1 MRNLNFGFGLN
12 RQNDYNQET
21 FVNGPNHTSSM
32 LNVYTDELNSQPG
45 INPTVINYNYPFDIG
60 LAYNAGLIFYDSLHH
75 EYTSDMPHGGAYQQ
89 KWVTSSGSINE
100 MDFSM
105 GGNVADKL
113 YFGMTFGV
121 PWIRYYQS
129 SQYTETDN
137 ADTIYFFRAFQYN
150 YTYET
155 HGTGVNF
162 KAGVVYRPANWVR
175 VGVAIH
181 TPTWY
186 PGMTDFWATSMFAS
200 YDDNVSYPGQ
210 YSPEGTFDYRLTTP
224 FRAIGSFAFFIGQI
238 GFISG
243 EYEYANY
250 NQARYNSSS
259 DSYSDVNNTI
269 KTTYTAPLNF
279 RVGTEWRVKFMRIRG
294 GFAYNGSPEKGGSTG
309 ERYVIS
315 GGAGYFSKHFFADA
329 GYQFAKQS
337 SDYYMYESGYLNP
350 ANVTLRTNTITTTI
364 GLRF

>member
-1 MRNLNFGFGLN
+1 MKRAILNVMFVMTCISVIDAQTAEDALRYSRLYFGGTSRFTSAGGAFGAVGADFSTLATNPAGIGLYKSSEYTVSLAGMFDNTKSTYNGVNGTGNDGNFALGNVGFVYSVFTGKHKSAGGLRNLNFGFGLN

-21 FVNGPNHTSSM
+21 FINGPNHTSSM
-32 LNVYTDELNSQPG
+32 LNVYTDELNRQPG

-105 GGNVADKL
+105 GGNIADKL
-113 YFGMTFGV
+113 YFGMTLGV

-162 KAGVVYRPANWVR
+162 KAGAVYRPANWVR

-186 PGMTDFWATSMFAS
+186 PGMTDF
-200 YDDNVSYPGQ
+200 
-210 YSPEGTFDYRLTTP
+210 
-224 FRAIGSFAFFIGQI
+224 
-238 GFISG
+238 
-243 EYEYANY
+243 
-250 NQARYNSSS
+250 
-259 DSYSDVNNTI
+259 
-269 KTTYTAPLNF
+269 
-279 RVGTEWRVKFMRIRG
+279 
-294 GFAYNGSPEKGGSTG
+294 
-309 ERYVIS
+309 
-315 GGAGYFSKHFFADA
+315 
-329 GYQFAKQS
+329 
-337 SDYYMYESGYLNP
+337 
-350 ANVTLRTNTITTTI
+350 
-364 GLRF
+364 